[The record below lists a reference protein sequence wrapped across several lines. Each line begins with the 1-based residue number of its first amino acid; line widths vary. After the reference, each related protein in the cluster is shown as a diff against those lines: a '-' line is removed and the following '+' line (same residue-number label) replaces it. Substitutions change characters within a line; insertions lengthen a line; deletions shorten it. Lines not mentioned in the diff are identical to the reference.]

1 MVCRNSLFC
10 FIKFYLFY
18 VRCPPCRGFTPVLI
32 EFYKAH
38 AEEKNFEIIFLSSD
52 SDQESFDEYYKDM
65 PWLTLD
71 YNEQD
76 KKEELST
83 KFEVNGIPTF
93 ILLDGD
99 SGEVV
104 CKDARSQVQK
114 KDKKGED
121 FPWKSSDEKE
131 SKKESKDCI
140 LM

>member
-1 MVCRNSLFC
+1 
-10 FIKFYLFY
+10 
-18 VRCPPCRGFTPVLI
+18 
-32 EFYKAH
+32 
-38 AEEKNFEIIFLSSD
+38 
-52 SDQESFDEYYKDM
+52 M